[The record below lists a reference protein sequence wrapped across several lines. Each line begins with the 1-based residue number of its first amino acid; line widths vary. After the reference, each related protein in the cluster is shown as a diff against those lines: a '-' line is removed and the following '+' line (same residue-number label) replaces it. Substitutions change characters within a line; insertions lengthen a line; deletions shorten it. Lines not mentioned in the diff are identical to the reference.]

1 MQFLHPEY
9 FYALPA
15 LLIPIFIHLF
25 QLRRFKKHAFTNVAL
40 LQKIRFQTRKSS
52 QLKKWLILIL
62 RLLAMAFMI
71 LAFSQPYFSNQKSID
86 TPSET
91 VLYLDNSFS
100 MQALGA
106 NGPLFK
112 RAVQDVISGI
122 DEGQKISLFMNDIS
136 YQSTTLKDIKNK
148 LLNLNYSPNQL
159 SLSNVI
165 LKGASLFSNS
175 KSSLKTLLV
184 ISDFQKQD
192 QELLADIDT
201 TLRVILVP
209 LKPLNTANDYIDRI
223 SIEPSLNANNLINVT
238 AKTTTKS
245 KDSIAITLF
254 EGDKIIGKSILEK
267 SKNYK
272 TSFVIQKKDG
282 FKGRLSIEDSQVYY
296 DDTFYFNIP
305 KKSKISVLAISD
317 NTSSEF
323 LKKIYSKDE
332 FIFKSQDFKALDFSQ
347 IKNTN
352 LIVLNGVNDISIAL
366 KNSLKDFMTNGGIT
380 VLIPGDQGNIS
391 SYNQLIST
399 QTIHSLKPIKP
410 QEKSVTNL
418 EFDHFILKEVF
429 KSKVTNFQYP
439 SVNSYYPI
447 TTLTNKILSFEDQ
460 QAFLSQFNSLFL
472 FTASLSFNN
481 SNFKKSPLIV
491 PTLYNIGRYSL
502 VNPPLQYF
510 TETKNS
516 FDIKVDLQKDR
527 ILKLSRNKEE
537 FIPLQSNLN
546 SKVRITSEKLPN
558 KPGHYAVIKDND
570 TITHISY
577 NYNRKESLLAYYN
590 LSDMKGCI
598 INNALPIT
606 LKNLNSES
614 NVTRLWKWFIIF
626 ALILLAFE
634 MLILKYFK

>member
-1 MQFLHPEY
+1 MQFLYPEY

-25 QLRRFKKHAFTNVAL
+25 QLRRFKKYAFTNVAI

-62 RLLAMAFMI
+62 RLLAMACI
-71 LAFSQPYFSNQKSID
+71 IIAFSQPYFSNQKSID
-86 TPSET
+86 AASET

-112 RAVQDVISGI
+112 RAIQDVISEI
-122 DEGQKISLFMNDIS
+122 DEEQKISLFTNDIS
-136 YQSTTLKDIKNK
+136 YQSTTIKVIKNK

-159 SLSNVI
+159 NLRNVI
-165 LKGASLFSNS
+165 LKGKSLFSNS

-192 QELLADIDT
+192 QELLAGIDT

-209 LKPLNTANDYIDRI
+209 LSPLDISNDYIDKI
-223 SIEPSLNANNLINVT
+223 SIVPSLNANNLLNVT
-238 AKTTTKS
+238 AKTNTKS
-245 KDSIAITLF
+245 RDSIAITLF
-254 EGDKIIGKSILEK
+254 ESDKIIGKSILEK

-282 FKGRLSIEDSQVYY
+282 FKGKLFIEDSQVYY

-305 KKSKISVLAISD
+305 KKSKISVLAIND
-317 NTSSEF
+317 NTSSMF

-332 FIFKSQDFKALDFSQ
+332 FIFKSQDYKALDFSK
-347 IKNTN
+347 IKNTD

-366 KNSLKDFMTNGGIT
+366 KNSLKDFMTNGGII
-380 VLIPGDQGNIS
+380 VLIPSGKGSIS
-391 SYNQLIST
+391 SYNRLIST
-399 QTIHSLKPIKP
+399 QTSHSLKPIKI
-410 QEKSVTNL
+410 QEKRITGI
-418 EFDHFILKEVF
+418 EFDHFILREVF
-429 KSKVTNFQYP
+429 KTKVTNFQYP
-439 SVNSYYPI
+439 SVNSYYPV
-447 TTLTNKILSFEDQ
+447 TTFSNKILSFEDQ
-460 QAFLSQFNSLFL
+460 QAFLCQFNSLFV
-472 FTASLSFNN
+472 FTASLDLKN

-502 VNPPLQYF
+502 ANPPLQYF
-510 TETKNS
+510 TEVKNS
-516 FDIKVDLQKDR
+516 FDLKLELQKDR

-537 FIPLQSNLN
+537 FIPLQLNLN
-546 SKVRITSEKLPN
+546 SKVRITTEKLPN
-558 KPGHYAVIKDND
+558 EPGHYAVIKNND

-590 LSDMKGCI
+590 LSDIKGCI
-598 INNALPIT
+598 INNSLPIT
-606 LKNLNSES
+606 LKNINSES
-614 NVTRLWKWFIIF
+614 NVTWLWKWFIIF
-626 ALILLAFE
+626 ALTLLAFE

>member
-25 QLRRFKKHAFTNVAL
+25 QLRRFKKYAFTNVAL
-40 LQKIRFQTRKSS
+40 LQKIRFQSRKSS
-52 QLKKWLILIL
+52 QLKKWLILIM

-71 LAFSQPYFSNQKSID
+71 LAFSQPYFSNQKS
-86 TPSET
+86 TNVPSET

-192 QELLADIDT
+192 QEILADIDT

-223 SIEPSLNANNLINVT
+223 SIEPSLNANNLLNVT

-245 KDSIAITLF
+245 RDSIAITLF

-296 DDTFYFNIP
+296 DDIFYFNIP
-305 KKSKISVLAISD
+305 KKSKIAVLAIND
-317 NTSSEF
+317 NTSSAF

-332 FIFKSQDFKALDFSQ
+332 FIFKSQDYKALDFSQ

-399 QTIHSLKPIKP
+399 QTNHSLKPIKS
-410 QEKSVTNL
+410 QEKSVTGL

-429 KSKVTNFQYP
+429 KTKVTNFQYP

-447 TTLTNKILSFEDQ
+447 TTLTNKILSYEDQ

-472 FTASLSFNN
+472 FTASLSLNN

-516 FDIKVDLQKDR
+516 FDLKVDLQKDH

-546 SKVRITSEKLPN
+546 SKVRIITEKLPN
-558 KPGHYAVIKDND
+558 EPGHYAVIKGND

-614 NVTRLWKWFIIF
+614 NVTWLWKWFIIF

>member
-62 RLLAMAFMI
+62 RLLVMAFMI

-223 SIEPSLNANNLINVT
+223 SIEPSLNANNLLNVT

-245 KDSIAITLF
+245 RDSIAITLF

-282 FKGRLSIEDSQVYY
+282 FKGKLSIEDSQVYY

-399 QTIHSLKPIKP
+399 QTIHSLKPIKS
-410 QEKSVTNL
+410 QEKSITDL

>member
-25 QLRRFKKHAFTNVAL
+25 QLRRFKKYAFTNVAL

-71 LAFSQPYFSNQKSID
+71 LAFSQPYFSNQKS
-86 TPSET
+86 TNVPSET

-223 SIEPSLNANNLINVT
+223 SIEPSLNANNLLNVT

-245 KDSIAITLF
+245 RDSIAITLF

-296 DDTFYFNIP
+296 DDIFYFNIP
-305 KKSKISVLAISD
+305 KKSKIAVLAIND
-317 NTSSEF
+317 NTSSAF

-332 FIFKSQDFKALDFSQ
+332 FIFKSQDYKALDFSQ

-399 QTIHSLKPIKP
+399 QTNHSLKPIKS
-410 QEKSVTNL
+410 QEKSVTGL

-429 KSKVTNFQYP
+429 KTKVTNFQYP

-472 FTASLSFNN
+472 FTASLSLNN

-516 FDIKVDLQKDR
+516 FDLKVDLQKDH

-546 SKVRITSEKLPN
+546 SKVRIITEKLPN
-558 KPGHYAVIKDND
+558 EPGHYAVIKGND

-614 NVTRLWKWFIIF
+614 NVTWLWKWFIIF

>member
-52 QLKKWLILIL
+52 QLKKWLVLIL

-86 TPSET
+86 THSET

-223 SIEPSLNANNLINVT
+223 SIEPSLNANNLLNVT

-399 QTIHSLKPIKP
+399 QTIHSLKPIKS
-410 QEKSVTNL
+410 QEKSITDL

>member
-223 SIEPSLNANNLINVT
+223 SIEPSLNANNLLNVT

-352 LIVLNGVNDISIAL
+352 LIVLNGVNDFSIAL
-366 KNSLKDFMTNGGIT
+366 KNSLKDFMNNGGIT

-399 QTIHSLKPIKP
+399 QTIHSLKPIKS
-410 QEKSVTNL
+410 QEKSITDL

>member
-399 QTIHSLKPIKP
+399 QTIHSLKPIKS
-410 QEKSVTNL
+410 QEKSITDL

>member
-223 SIEPSLNANNLINVT
+223 SIEPSLNANNLLSVT

-399 QTIHSLKPIKP
+399 QTIHSLKPIKS
-410 QEKSVTNL
+410 QEKSITDL

>member
-25 QLRRFKKHAFTNVAL
+25 QLRRFKKYAFTNVAL

-71 LAFSQPYFSNQKSID
+71 LAFSQPYFSNQKS
-86 TPSET
+86 TNVPSET

-223 SIEPSLNANNLINVT
+223 SIEPSLNANNLLNVT

-245 KDSIAITLF
+245 RDSIAITLF

-296 DDTFYFNIP
+296 DDIFYFNIP
-305 KKSKISVLAISD
+305 KKSKIAVLAIND
-317 NTSSEF
+317 NTSSAF

-332 FIFKSQDFKALDFSQ
+332 FIFKTQDYKALDFSQ

-399 QTIHSLKPIKP
+399 QTNHSLKPIKS
-410 QEKSVTNL
+410 QEKSVTGIK
-418 EFDHFILKEVF
+418 FDHFILKEVF
-429 KSKVTNFQYP
+429 KTKVTNFQYP

-472 FTASLSFNN
+472 FTASLSLNN

-516 FDIKVDLQKDR
+516 FDLKVDLQKDR

-546 SKVRITSEKLPN
+546 SKVRIITEKLPN
-558 KPGHYAVIKDND
+558 EPGHYAVIKGND

-614 NVTRLWKWFIIF
+614 NVTWLWKWFIIF

>member
-9 FYALPA
+9 FYALLA

-62 RLLAMAFMI
+62 RLLVMAFMI

-86 TPSET
+86 THSET

-201 TLRVILVP
+201 ALRVILVP

-223 SIEPSLNANNLINVT
+223 SIEPSLNANNLLNVT

-366 KNSLKDFMTNGGIT
+366 KNSLKDFMTNGGVT

-399 QTIHSLKPIKP
+399 QTIHSLKPIKS
-410 QEKSVTNL
+410 QEKSITDL

-546 SKVRITSEKLPN
+546 SKVRIATEKLPN

-598 INNALPIT
+598 INNELPIT

>member
-25 QLRRFKKHAFTNVAL
+25 QLRRFKKYAFTNVAL
-40 LQKIRFQTRKSS
+40 LQKIRFQSRKSS
-52 QLKKWLILIL
+52 QLKKWLILIM

-71 LAFSQPYFSNQKSID
+71 LAFSQPYFSNQKS
-86 TPSET
+86 TNVPSET

-192 QELLADIDT
+192 QEILADIDT

-223 SIEPSLNANNLINVT
+223 SIEPSLNANNLLNVT

-245 KDSIAITLF
+245 RDSIAITLF

-296 DDTFYFNIP
+296 DDIFYFNIP
-305 KKSKISVLAISD
+305 KKSKIAVLAIND
-317 NTSSEF
+317 NTSSAF

-332 FIFKSQDFKALDFSQ
+332 FIFKSQDYKALDFSQ

-399 QTIHSLKPIKP
+399 QTNHSLKPIKS
-410 QEKSVTNL
+410 QEKSVTGL

-429 KSKVTNFQYP
+429 KTKVTNFQYP

-447 TTLTNKILSFEDQ
+447 TTLTNKILSYEDQ

-472 FTASLSFNN
+472 FTASLSLNN

-516 FDIKVDLQKDR
+516 FDLKVDLQKDH

-546 SKVRITSEKLPN
+546 SKVRIITEKLPN
-558 KPGHYAVIKDND
+558 EPGHYAVIKDND

-614 NVTRLWKWFIIF
+614 NVTWLWKWFIIF

>member
-223 SIEPSLNANNLINVT
+223 SIEPSLNANNLLNVT

-399 QTIHSLKPIKP
+399 QTIHSLKPIKS
-410 QEKSVTNL
+410 QEKSITDL

-472 FTASLSFNN
+472 FTASLSLNN

>member
-25 QLRRFKKHAFTNVAL
+25 QLRRFKKYAFTNVAL

-71 LAFSQPYFSNQKSID
+71 LAFSQPYFSNQKS
-86 TPSET
+86 TNVPSET

-136 YQSTTLKDIKNK
+136 YQSTTLKDIKKK

-223 SIEPSLNANNLINVT
+223 SIEPSLNANNLLNVT

-245 KDSIAITLF
+245 RDSIAITLF

-296 DDTFYFNIP
+296 DDIFYFNIP
-305 KKSKISVLAISD
+305 KKSKIAVLAIND
-317 NTSSEF
+317 NTSSAF

-332 FIFKSQDFKALDFSQ
+332 FIFKSQDYKALDFSQ

-399 QTIHSLKPIKP
+399 QTNHSLKPIKS
-410 QEKSVTNL
+410 QEKSVTGL

-429 KSKVTNFQYP
+429 KTKVTNFQYP

-472 FTASLSFNN
+472 FTASLSLNN

-502 VNPPLQYF
+502 VNPPLHYF

-516 FDIKVDLQKDR
+516 FDLKVDLQKDH

-546 SKVRITSEKLPN
+546 SKVRIITEKLPN
-558 KPGHYAVIKDND
+558 EPGHYAVIKDND

-590 LSDMKGCI
+590 LSYMKGCI

-614 NVTRLWKWFIIF
+614 NVTWLWKWFIIF

>member
-86 TPSET
+86 THSET

-201 TLRVILVP
+201 ALRVILVP

-223 SIEPSLNANNLINVT
+223 SIEPSLNAINLLNVT

-399 QTIHSLKPIKP
+399 QTIHSLKPIKS
-410 QEKSVTNL
+410 QEKSITDL

-546 SKVRITSEKLPN
+546 SKVRIATEKLPN

-614 NVTRLWKWFIIF
+614 NVTRIWKWFIIF

>member
-25 QLRRFKKHAFTNVAL
+25 QLRRFKKYAFTNVAL

-71 LAFSQPYFSNQKSID
+71 LAFSQPYFSNQKS
-86 TPSET
+86 TNVPSET

-223 SIEPSLNANNLINVT
+223 SIEPSLNANNLLNVT

-245 KDSIAITLF
+245 RDSIAITLF

-267 SKNYK
+267 SKKYK

-296 DDTFYFNIP
+296 DDIFYFNIP
-305 KKSKISVLAISD
+305 KKSKIAVLAIND
-317 NTSSEF
+317 NTSSAF

-332 FIFKSQDFKALDFSQ
+332 FIFKSQDYKALDFSQ

-399 QTIHSLKPIKP
+399 QTNHSLKPIKS
-410 QEKSVTNL
+410 QEKSVTGL

-429 KSKVTNFQYP
+429 KTKVTNFQYP

-472 FTASLSFNN
+472 FTASLSLNN

-516 FDIKVDLQKDR
+516 FDLKVDLQKDH

-546 SKVRITSEKLPN
+546 SKVRIITEKLPN
-558 KPGHYAVIKDND
+558 EPGHYAVIKDND

-614 NVTRLWKWFIIF
+614 NVTWLWKWFIIF

>member
-1 MQFLHPEY
+1 
-9 FYALPA
+9 
-15 LLIPIFIHLF
+15 
-25 QLRRFKKHAFTNVAL
+25 
-40 LQKIRFQTRKSS
+40 
-52 QLKKWLILIL
+52 
-62 RLLAMAFMI
+62 
-71 LAFSQPYFSNQKSID
+71 
-86 TPSET
+86 
-91 VLYLDNSFS
+91 

-223 SIEPSLNANNLINVT
+223 SIEPSLNANNLLNVT

-245 KDSIAITLF
+245 RDSIAITLF

-296 DDTFYFNIP
+296 DDIFYFNIP
-305 KKSKISVLAISD
+305 KKSKIAVLAIND
-317 NTSSEF
+317 NTSSAF

-332 FIFKSQDFKALDFSQ
+332 FIFKSQDYKALDFSQ

-399 QTIHSLKPIKP
+399 QTNHSLKPIKS
-410 QEKSVTNL
+410 QEKSVTGL

-429 KSKVTNFQYP
+429 KTKVTNFQYP

-472 FTASLSFNN
+472 FTASLSLSN

-516 FDIKVDLQKDR
+516 FDLKVDLQKDH

-546 SKVRITSEKLPN
+546 SKVRIITEKLPN
-558 KPGHYAVIKDND
+558 EPGHYAVIKDND

-577 NYNRKESLLAYYN
+577 N
-590 LSDMKGCI
+590 
-598 INNALPIT
+598 
-606 LKNLNSES
+606 
-614 NVTRLWKWFIIF
+614 
-626 ALILLAFE
+626 
-634 MLILKYFK
+634 

>member
-25 QLRRFKKHAFTNVAL
+25 QLRRFKKYAFTNVAL

-71 LAFSQPYFSNQKSID
+71 LAFSQPYFSNQKS
-86 TPSET
+86 TNVPSET

-223 SIEPSLNANNLINVT
+223 SIEPSLNANNLLNVT

-245 KDSIAITLF
+245 RDSIAITLF

-296 DDTFYFNIP
+296 DDIFYFNIP
-305 KKSKISVLAISD
+305 KKSKIAVLAIND
-317 NTSSEF
+317 NTSSAF

-332 FIFKSQDFKALDFSQ
+332 FIFKSQDYKALDFSQ

-399 QTIHSLKPIKP
+399 QTNHSLKPIKS
-410 QEKSVTNL
+410 QEKSVTGL

-429 KSKVTNFQYP
+429 KTKVTNFQYP

-472 FTASLSFNN
+472 FTASLSLNN

-516 FDIKVDLQKDR
+516 FDLKVDLQKDH

-546 SKVRITSEKLPN
+546 SKVRIITEKLPN
-558 KPGHYAVIKDND
+558 EPGHYAVIKDND

-614 NVTRLWKWFIIF
+614 NVTWLWKWFIIF

>member
-25 QLRRFKKHAFTNVAL
+25 QLRRFKKYAFTNVAL
-40 LQKIRFQTRKSS
+40 LQKIRFQSRKSS
-52 QLKKWLILIL
+52 QLKKWLILIM

-71 LAFSQPYFSNQKSID
+71 LAFSQPYFSNQKS
-86 TPSET
+86 TNVPSET

-192 QELLADIDT
+192 QEILADIDT

-223 SIEPSLNANNLINVT
+223 SIEPSLNANNLLNVT

-245 KDSIAITLF
+245 RDSIAITLF

-296 DDTFYFNIP
+296 DDIFYFNIP
-305 KKSKISVLAISD
+305 KKSKIAVLAIND
-317 NTSSEF
+317 NTSSAF

-332 FIFKSQDFKALDFSQ
+332 FIFKSQDYKALDFSQ

-399 QTIHSLKPIKP
+399 QTNHSLKPIKS
-410 QEKSVTNL
+410 QEKSVTGL

-429 KSKVTNFQYP
+429 KTKVTNFQYP

-472 FTASLSFNN
+472 FTASLSLNN

-516 FDIKVDLQKDR
+516 FDLKVDLQKDH

-546 SKVRITSEKLPN
+546 SKVRIITEKLPN
-558 KPGHYAVIKDND
+558 EPGHYAVIKDND

-614 NVTRLWKWFIIF
+614 NVTWLWKWFIIF

>member
-86 TPSET
+86 THSET

-201 TLRVILVP
+201 ALRVILVP

-223 SIEPSLNANNLINVT
+223 SIEPSLNANNLLNVT

-272 TSFVIQKKDG
+272 TSFVIQKKNG

-366 KNSLKDFMTNGGIT
+366 KNSLKDFMTNGGVT

-399 QTIHSLKPIKP
+399 QTIHSLKPIKS

-614 NVTRLWKWFIIF
+614 NVTRIWKWFIIF

>member
-86 TPSET
+86 THSET

-201 TLRVILVP
+201 ALRVILVP

-223 SIEPSLNANNLINVT
+223 SIEPSLNANNLLNVT

-272 TSFVIQKKDG
+272 TSFVIQKKNG

-399 QTIHSLKPIKP
+399 QTIHSLKPIKS
-410 QEKSVTNL
+410 QEKSITDL

>member
-86 TPSET
+86 THSET

-201 TLRVILVP
+201 ALRVILVP

-223 SIEPSLNANNLINVT
+223 SIEPSLNANNLLNVT

-399 QTIHSLKPIKP
+399 QTIHSLKPIKS
-410 QEKSVTNL
+410 QEKSITDL

-546 SKVRITSEKLPN
+546 SKVRIATEKLPN

>member
-223 SIEPSLNANNLINVT
+223 SIEPSLNANNLLSVT

-305 KKSKISVLAISD
+305 KKSKISVLAISE

-399 QTIHSLKPIKP
+399 QTIHSLKPIKS
-410 QEKSVTNL
+410 QEKSITDL

>member
-86 TPSET
+86 THSET

-223 SIEPSLNANNLINVT
+223 SIEPSLNANNLLNVT

-399 QTIHSLKPIKP
+399 QTIHSLKPIKS
-410 QEKSVTNL
+410 QEKSITDL

>member
-86 TPSET
+86 THSET

-223 SIEPSLNANNLINVT
+223 SIEPSLNANNLLNVT

-272 TSFVIQKKDG
+272 TSFVIQKKNG

-399 QTIHSLKPIKP
+399 QTIHSLKPIKS
-410 QEKSVTNL
+410 QEKSITDL

>member
-86 TPSET
+86 THSET

-223 SIEPSLNANNLINVT
+223 SIEPSLNANNLLNVT

-399 QTIHSLKPIKP
+399 QTIHSLKPIKS
-410 QEKSVTNL
+410 QEKSITDL

-546 SKVRITSEKLPN
+546 SKVRIATEKLPN

-614 NVTRLWKWFIIF
+614 NVTRIWKWFIIF

>member
-86 TPSET
+86 THSET

-223 SIEPSLNANNLINVT
+223 SIEPSLNANNLLNVT

-399 QTIHSLKPIKP
+399 QTIHSLKPIKS
-410 QEKSVTNL
+410 QEKSITDL

-546 SKVRITSEKLPN
+546 SKVRIATEKLPN

>member
-25 QLRRFKKHAFTNVAL
+25 QLRRFKKYAFTNVAL
-40 LQKIRFQTRKSS
+40 LQKIRFQSRKSS
-52 QLKKWLILIL
+52 QLKKWLILIM

-71 LAFSQPYFSNQKSID
+71 LAFSQPYFSNQKS
-86 TPSET
+86 TNVPSET

-192 QELLADIDT
+192 QEILADIDT

-223 SIEPSLNANNLINVT
+223 SIEPSLNANNLLNVT

-245 KDSIAITLF
+245 RDSIAITLF

-296 DDTFYFNIP
+296 DDIFYFNIP
-305 KKSKISVLAISD
+305 KKSKIAVLAIND
-317 NTSSEF
+317 NTSSAF

-332 FIFKSQDFKALDFSQ
+332 FIFKSQDYKALDFSQ

-399 QTIHSLKPIKP
+399 QTNHSLKPIKS
-410 QEKSVTNL
+410 QEKSVTGL

-429 KSKVTNFQYP
+429 KTKVTNFQYP

-472 FTASLSFNN
+472 FTASLSLNN

-516 FDIKVDLQKDR
+516 FDLKVDLQKDH

-546 SKVRITSEKLPN
+546 SKVRIITEKLPN
-558 KPGHYAVIKDND
+558 EPGHYAVIKGND

-614 NVTRLWKWFIIF
+614 NVTWLWKWFIIF

>member
-25 QLRRFKKHAFTNVAL
+25 QLRRFKKYAFTNVAL

-71 LAFSQPYFSNQKSID
+71 LAFSQPYFSNQKS
-86 TPSET
+86 TNVPSET

-223 SIEPSLNANNLINVT
+223 SIEPSLNANNLLNVT

-245 KDSIAITLF
+245 RDSIAITLF

-296 DDTFYFNIP
+296 DDIFYFNIP
-305 KKSKISVLAISD
+305 KKSKIAVLAIND
-317 NTSSEF
+317 NTSSAF

-332 FIFKSQDFKALDFSQ
+332 FIFKSQDYKALDFSQ

-399 QTIHSLKPIKP
+399 QTNHSLKPIKS
-410 QEKSVTNL
+410 QEKSVTGL

-429 KSKVTNFQYP
+429 KTKVTNFQYP

-472 FTASLSFNN
+472 FTASLSLNN

-516 FDIKVDLQKDR
+516 FDLKVDLQKDH

-546 SKVRITSEKLPN
+546 SKVRIITEKLPN
-558 KPGHYAVIKDND
+558 EPGHYAVIKDND

-590 LSDMKGCI
+590 LSEMKGCI

-614 NVTRLWKWFIIF
+614 NVTWLWKWFIIF

>member
-25 QLRRFKKHAFTNVAL
+25 QLRRFKKYAFTNVAL

-71 LAFSQPYFSNQKSID
+71 LAFSQPYFSNQKS
-86 TPSET
+86 TNVPSET

-223 SIEPSLNANNLINVT
+223 SIEPSLNANNLLNVT

-245 KDSIAITLF
+245 RDSIAITLF

-267 SKNYK
+267 SKKYK

-296 DDTFYFNIP
+296 DDIFYFNIP
-305 KKSKISVLAISD
+305 KKSKIAVLAIND
-317 NTSSEF
+317 NTSSAF

-332 FIFKSQDFKALDFSQ
+332 FIFKSQDYKALDFSQ

-399 QTIHSLKPIKP
+399 QTNHSLKPIKS
-410 QEKSVTNL
+410 QEKSVTGL
-418 EFDHFILKEVF
+418 ELDHFILKEVF
-429 KSKVTNFQYP
+429 KTKVTNFQYP

-472 FTASLSFNN
+472 FTASLSLNN

-516 FDIKVDLQKDR
+516 FDLKVDLQKDH

-546 SKVRITSEKLPN
+546 SKVRIITEKLPN
-558 KPGHYAVIKDND
+558 EPGHYAVIKGND

-614 NVTRLWKWFIIF
+614 NVTWLWKWFIIF

>member
-25 QLRRFKKHAFTNVAL
+25 QLRRFKKYAFTNVAL

-71 LAFSQPYFSNQKSID
+71 LAFSQPYFSNQKS
-86 TPSET
+86 TNVPSET

-223 SIEPSLNANNLINVT
+223 SIEPSLNANNLLNVT

-245 KDSIAITLF
+245 RDSIAITLF
-254 EGDKIIGKSILEK
+254 EGGKIIGKSILKK

-296 DDTFYFNIP
+296 DDIFYFNIP
-305 KKSKISVLAISD
+305 KKSKIAVLAIND
-317 NTSSEF
+317 NTSSAF

-332 FIFKSQDFKALDFSQ
+332 FIFKTQDYKALDFSQ

-399 QTIHSLKPIKP
+399 QTNHSLKPIKS
-410 QEKSVTNL
+410 QEKSVTGL

-429 KSKVTNFQYP
+429 KTKVTNFQYP

-460 QAFLSQFNSLFL
+460 QAFLCQFNSLFL
-472 FTASLSFNN
+472 FTASLSLNN

-516 FDIKVDLQKDR
+516 FDLKVDLQKDH

-546 SKVRITSEKLPN
+546 SKVRIITEKLPN
-558 KPGHYAVIKDND
+558 EPGHYAVIKGND

-614 NVTRLWKWFIIF
+614 NVTWLWKWFIIF

>member
-223 SIEPSLNANNLINVT
+223 SIEPSLNANNLLNVT

-399 QTIHSLKPIKP
+399 QTIHSLKPIKS
-410 QEKSVTNL
+410 QEKSITDL